1 MSNEN
6 NPLNQ
11 LFELSSKEQRKL
23 YQDLTQKYLS
33 EDFYKITADF
43 MDPHQQTIIVQ
54 EPQKIEDPDS
64 KALIKQTYISSI
76 DAINSMNPKYHYD
89 DQITDESL
97 PIIIITEPTTPDKHE
112 LKVRQV
118 LPFNLWLGF
127 SLPIMINEPHLLESG
142 LTKRLNP
149 QIHQYTESLLIN
161 WLNLPWLLKYKLNHP
176 DVSIDEL
183 YQHSLANYQIQ
194 QFNQDLTVTF
204 KLNADHLLFSQFLT
218 ELKLPKVISIS
229 VLKPCHY
236 QIQIKQPTQ

>member
-1 MSNEN
+1 MSNKN

-11 LFELSSKEQRKL
+11 LFELSPQDQQNL
-23 YQDLTQKYLS
+23 YHDLTQKYLT

-54 EPQKIEDPDS
+54 EPQKIEDQNS
-64 KALIKQTYISSI
+64 KKIIKQSYVSSI
-76 DAINSMNPKYHYD
+76 DTINAMSPKYHYAN
-89 DQITDESL
+89 QITDESL

-118 LPFNLWLGF
+118 IPFNLWLGF

-149 QIHQYTESLLIN
+149 QVHQYTESLLIN
-161 WLNLPWLLKYKLNHP
+161 WLNLPWLLKYKLNNP
-176 DVSIDEL
+176 DTTIDEL
-183 YQHSLANYQIQ
+183 YRHSLVNYQIQ

-204 KLNADHLLFSQFLT
+204 KLNDDHLLFSQFLT

-236 QIQIKQPTQ
+236 QIQIKQPA

>member
-142 LTKRLNP
+142 LTKQLNP

-194 QFNQDLTVTF
+194 QFNQDLTITF

-218 ELKLPKVISIS
+218 ELKLPKVISIN

-236 QIQIKQPTQ
+236 QIQIKQPK

>member
-1 MSNEN
+1 MSNET

-11 LFELSSKEQRKL
+11 LFELSSEEQRKL
-23 YQDLTQKYLS
+23 YQDLTLKYLS

-76 DAINSMNPKYHYD
+76 DAINSMNPKYHYA
-89 DQITDESL
+89 DQIMDESL

-183 YQHSLANYQIQ
+183 YRHSLTNYQIQ
-194 QFNQDLTVTF
+194 QFNQDLTITF

-218 ELKLPKVISIS
+218 ELKLPKVISINI
-229 VLKPCHY
+229 LKPCHY
-236 QIQIKQPTQ
+236 QIQIQQPK

>member
-1 MSNEN
+1 MSNKN

-11 LFELSSKEQRKL
+11 LFELSPQDQRNL
-23 YQDLTQKYLS
+23 YHDLTQKYLT

-54 EPQKIEDPDS
+54 EPQKIEDQNS
-64 KALIKQTYISSI
+64 KELIKQSYVSSI
-76 DAINSMNPKYHYD
+76 DTINAMSPKYHYKRN
-89 DQITDESL
+89 IKDESL

-118 LPFNLWLGF
+118 IPFNLWLGF

-161 WLNLPWLLKYKLNHP
+161 WLNLPWLLKYKLNNP
-176 DVSIDEL
+176 DTTIEEL
-183 YQHSLANYQIQ
+183 YRHSLVNYQIQ

-204 KLNADHLLFSQFLT
+204 KLNDDHLLFSQFLT

-236 QIQIKQPTQ
+236 QIQIKQPV

>member
-1 MSNEN
+1 MSNKN

-11 LFELSSKEQRKL
+11 LFELSPQDQRNL
-23 YQDLTQKYLS
+23 YHDLTQKYLT

-54 EPQKIEDPDS
+54 EPQKIEDQNS
-64 KALIKQTYISSI
+64 KELIKQSYVSSI
-76 DAINSMNPKYHYD
+76 DTINAMSPKYHYK
-89 DQITDESL
+89 QTIKDESL

-118 LPFNLWLGF
+118 IPFNLWLGF

-161 WLNLPWLLKYKLNHP
+161 WLNLPWLLKYKLNNP
-176 DVSIDEL
+176 DTTIDEL
-183 YQHSLANYQIQ
+183 YRHSLVNYQIQ
-194 QFNQDLTVTF
+194 QFNQNLTVTF
-204 KLNADHLLFSQFLT
+204 KLNDDHLLFSQFLT

-236 QIQIKQPTQ
+236 QIQIKQPA

>member
-1 MSNEN
+1 MSNKN

-11 LFELSSKEQRKL
+11 LFELSPQDQRNL
-23 YQDLTQKYLS
+23 YHDLTQKYLT

-54 EPQKIEDPDS
+54 EPQKIEDQNS
-64 KALIKQTYISSI
+64 KKLIKQSYASSI
-76 DAINSMNPKYHYD
+76 DTINAMSPKYHYA
-89 DQITDESL
+89 DQITNESL

-118 LPFNLWLGF
+118 IPFNLWLGF

-161 WLNLPWLLKYKLNHP
+161 WLNLPWLLKYKLNNP
-176 DVSIDEL
+176 DTTIDEL
-183 YQHSLANYQIQ
+183 YRHSLVNYQIQ

-204 KLNADHLLFSQFLT
+204 KLNDDHLLFSQFLT

-236 QIQIKQPTQ
+236 QIQIKQPA

>member
-1 MSNEN
+1 MSNKN

-11 LFELSSKEQRKL
+11 LFELSPQDQRNL
-23 YQDLTQKYLS
+23 YHDLTQKYLT

-54 EPQKIEDPDS
+54 EPQKIKDQNS
-64 KALIKQTYISSI
+64 KKLIKQSYVSSI
-76 DAINSMNPKYHYD
+76 DTINAMSPKYHYE
-89 DQITDESL
+89 QTIKDESL

-118 LPFNLWLGF
+118 IPFNLWLGF

-161 WLNLPWLLKYKLNHP
+161 WLNLPWLLKYKLNNP
-176 DVSIDEL
+176 DTTIDEL
-183 YQHSLANYQIQ
+183 YRHSLVNYQIQ

-204 KLNADHLLFSQFLT
+204 KLNDDHLLFSQFLT

-236 QIQIKQPTQ
+236 QIQIKQPA

>member
-176 DVSIDEL
+176 DVSINEL
-183 YQHSLANYQIQ
+183 YRHSLANYQIQ

-204 KLNADHLLFSQFLT
+204 KLNEDHLLFSQFLT
-218 ELKLPKVISIS
+218 ELKLPKVISIN

-236 QIQIKQPTQ
+236 QIQIKQPA